1 MIREDLIILSAEGC
15 APCEV
20 LKKQAEGKIPVYD
33 VTKQSEATKLAM
45 DMGITAVPTVLK
57 REQGKWHKCN
67 ISYKGD
73 KIVINCNGKDIDLK
87 EQVE

>member
-1 MIREDLIILSAEGC
+1 MIKEDLIILSVDGC

-20 LKKQAEGKIPVYD
+20 LKKRVKGKIPIYD
-33 VTKQSEATKLAM
+33 VSKVDEATKLAM

-73 KIVINCNGKDIDLK
+73 KIVISCNGKDIDLK